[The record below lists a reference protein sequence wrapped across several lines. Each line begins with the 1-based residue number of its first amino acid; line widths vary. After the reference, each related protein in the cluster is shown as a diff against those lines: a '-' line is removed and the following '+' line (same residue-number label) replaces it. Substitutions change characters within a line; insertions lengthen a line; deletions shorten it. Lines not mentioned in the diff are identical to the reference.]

1 MHPGSDCGRAK
12 PGQRDASSHVP
23 GAISRRRCSPVRAV
37 DTFMSMGGTSRTSR
51 SMNQLRR
58 TLPAMELQFRVDNS
72 GQARMCRGFAPLLRL
87 GSTFRALMLAAI
99 IAVLVPQC
107 GETQIAPVAVGTKVD
122 RAMTIQLTPQGFR
135 PGSVSMPAGTVALV
149 LENRS
154 GVRNLSIQLIQDG
167 QSTASLTSQHA
178 PGSQDQ
184 WQWVGTK
191 AGTYHLI
198 VVGRPAWTCAVTIL
212 AK

>member
-1 MHPGSDCGRAK
+1 
-12 PGQRDASSHVP
+12 
-23 GAISRRRCSPVRAV
+23 
-37 DTFMSMGGTSRTSR
+37 
-51 SMNQLRR
+51 
-58 TLPAMELQFRVDNS
+58 
-72 GQARMCRGFAPLLRL
+72 
-87 GSTFRALMLAAI
+87 MLAAI